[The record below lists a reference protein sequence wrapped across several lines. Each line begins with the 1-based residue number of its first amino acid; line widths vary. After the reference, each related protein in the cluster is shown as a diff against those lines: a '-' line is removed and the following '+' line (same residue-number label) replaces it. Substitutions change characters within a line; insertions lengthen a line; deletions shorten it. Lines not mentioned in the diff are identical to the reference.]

1 MQREYY
7 EWFSPHLH
15 RKMEML
21 VFGHAGARVLV
32 FPTRHGRFYD
42 YEDFGM
48 LGALAEPI
56 NNGWLQLFCVDSVDS
71 ESIYNKYT
79 PPQNRIERH
88 NQYEQYILKE
98 VLPFTQHL
106 NPQPFLIA
114 HGCSLGAYHA
124 VNVAFRHPHLFG
136 KVVALSGRY
145 DIAVPTPGF
154 RGLFDDYYN
163 EDIYFHNPNH
173 YLPNLENDAI
183 LTELRRMEIVLVIGT
198 EDPFLNS
205 NLVLSEILKSKGI
218 SHELYIWDGRAHEAV
233 HWQKMVQL
241 YL

>member
-1 MQREYY
+1 
-7 EWFSPHLH
+7 
-15 RKMEML
+15 
-21 VFGHAGARVLV
+21 
-32 FPTRHGRFYD
+32 
-42 YEDFGM
+42 
-48 LGALAEPI
+48 
-56 NNGWLQLFCVDSVDS
+56 LQLFCVDSVDS
-71 ESIYNKYT
+71 ESIYNKYA
-79 PPQNRIERH
+79 PPQNRIGRH

-98 VLPFTQHL
+98 VLPFTQQL

-124 VNVAFRHPHLFG
+124 VNIAFRHPHLFG

-145 DIAVPTPGF
+145 DIAAPAAGF

-173 YLPNLENDAI
+173 YLPNLQNEAI
-183 LTELRRMEIVLVIGT
+183 LAELRRLEIVLVIGT

-205 NLVLSEILKSKGI
+205 NLVLSEILKSKGV